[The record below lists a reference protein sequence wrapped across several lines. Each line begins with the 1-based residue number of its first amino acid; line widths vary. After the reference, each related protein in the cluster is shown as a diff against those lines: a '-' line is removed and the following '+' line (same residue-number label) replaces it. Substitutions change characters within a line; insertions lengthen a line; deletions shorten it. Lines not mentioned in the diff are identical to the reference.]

1 MPVLRQFERGVGEW
15 LSAFELASDSA
26 VRLLQS
32 DYPELVGRLPAGTED
47 RILVE
52 IGAANDQ
59 AEELMLS
66 VLQLLDDRGLMADS
80 VLGSPAGLWQV
91 RHTIPLITE
100 QMDPVVS
107 FDIAVPRSS
116 LHAARD
122 LLRLRVRDIEPDVAP
137 IDLGHVGD
145 GGLHFILPVRE
156 ATARNPATMAE
167 LRQVVF
173 DTVVREFGGTFSAE
187 HGVGRKNLNA
197 YERYVPPEVQT
208 LEDVL
213 KRHMDPNHVLE

>member
-1 MPVLRQFERGVGEW
+1 MPTGVRDLG
-15 LSAFELASDSA
+15 LHY
-26 VRLLQS
+26 Q
-32 DYPELVGRLPAGTED
+32 RLPTGTED
-47 RILVE
+47 KILVE

-80 VLGSPAGLWQV
+80 VVGSPAGLWQV

-116 LHAARD
+116 LHAARG
-122 LLRLRVRDIEPDVAP
+122 LLGLRVRDIEPDVVP
-137 IDLGHVGD
+137 IELGHVGD
-145 GGLHFILPVRE
+145 GGLHFILPIKE

-187 HGVGRKNLNA
+187 HGVGRKNLDA

-213 KRHMDPNHVLE
+213 KRHMDPNHVLD